1 MIHDNHKV
9 TVESNSI
16 KVFYANYICICEK
29 SQIVEPVLSGVIL
42 CICVSQC
49 VLWWAVVGI
58 PVCNV
63 YDGQTGGQRGE
74 ISMVQR
80 HLGQGQRCF

>member
-16 KVFYANYICICEK
+16 KVFYANFICIREK
-29 SQIVEPVLSGVIL
+29 SQIVKPVLAGVIL

-63 YDGQTGGQRGE
+63 YDGQTGGKRGE